1 MASATPKPRKRLAE
15 FLNEEQEPFPLEVY
29 LSESEY
35 SKRWSLDDGDSS
47 NNTSEKSTK
56 SGLNKRKKG
65 QLPFCQVLKAI
76 YNKLGFH
83 NESKN
88 SLTKFHDQRTKHEE
102 GAPEPSQVNDI
113 VQFSSDRFSTMF
125 NSCQDIDEEVP
136 SILSHKDQHLFYSH
150 TLCNMGPQR
159 YELKFLNILLPS
171 IFFYVRE
178 KY

>member
-1 MASATPKPRKRLAE
+1 MASATPKPQKRLAE
-15 FLNEEQEPFPLEVY
+15 FLDEEQEPFLLGVY

-35 SKRWSLDDGDSS
+35 SKGWSLDGDSS
-47 NNTSEKSTK
+47 NTEKSTK

-65 QLPFCQVLKAI
+65 LLLPFCQVLKAL
-76 YNKLGFH
+76 YNKLGF
-83 NESKN
+83 NKESKN
-88 SLTKFHDQRTKHEE
+88 SLTKFHDQRNKNE
-102 GAPEPSQVNDI
+102 GVPEPTI
-113 VQFSSDRFSTMF
+113 VQFSSDSSFTMF

-171 IFFYVRE
+171 IFFLPYRE
-178 KY
+178 NC